1 MKIVDKRFLARANF
15 EDMKE
20 GDVFCWDKG
29 CYMKIEDVIE
39 EILAMK
45 SNAINL
51 YDGTLA
57 YFSDNTNVTR
67 VNCELVIK

>member
-1 MKIVDKRFLARANF
+1 MKIVDKRFSSRANF
-15 EDMKE
+15 EDIKE
-20 GDVFCWDKG
+20 GDVFCWDEG

-39 EILAMK
+39 DILEMK

-57 YFSDNTNVTR
+57 YFLDNTNVTR